1 MSLAKVKHPH
11 VLRAALVA
19 DSLAMTPHWIY
30 DPDQILARFGVV
42 DHLMVPP
49 EGTYH
54 HGQPLGGQTHLGHQ
68 TIVLARTL
76 EDGWDRQRFE
86 QNWRAFWADSSS
98 YQDRATRSALEG
110 NLGASDEL
118 GGASRIGAVIAAID
132 DSTEAQRVAAEQAAL
147 THNAEVAETAAQ
159 LTGLAYRLLDNQP
172 LEAAVRQTFTNHDAL
187 RRAETVLKERPNE
200 AVGALGRDCSLR
212 SALPS
217 VLYLLL
223 TSTSLRQSL
232 IDNVMAGGDSAARGL
247 VLGSLLAASMG
258 PEAIPRSWL
267 DDMQW

>member
-1 MSLAKVKHPH
+1 MSVAKVKHPH
-11 VLRAALVA
+11 VLRAALAA

-30 DPDQILARFGVV
+30 DPAKILERFGVV

-54 HGQPLGGQTHLGHQ
+54 YGQPLGGQTHLGHQ

-86 QNWRAFWADSSS
+86 QNWRAFWADSTS
-98 YQDRATRSALEG
+98 YQDKATKNALEG

-118 GGASRIGAVIAAID
+118 GGASRIGAVIAAVD
-132 DSTEAQRVAAEQAAL
+132 EPSEARRIAREQAAL
-147 THNAEVAETAAQ
+147 THTAEVAETAAQ
-159 LTGLAYRLLDNQP
+159 LTGLAYQLLDGQS
-172 LEAAVRQTFTNHDAL
+172 LSAAVRQAFADHDAL
-187 RRAETVLKERPNE
+187 QRAERVLKERPNE
-200 AVGALGRDCSLR
+200 AVGELGRDCSLR

-217 VLYLLL
+217 VLYFLLN
-223 TSTSLRQSL
+223 STSLRQTL

-267 DDMQW
+267 DELRW

>member
-1 MSLAKVKHPH
+1 MAKVKHPH
-11 VLRAALVA
+11 VLRAALAA

-30 DPDQILARFGVV
+30 DPDKILERFGVV
-42 DHLMVPP
+42 DHLMAPP

-76 EDGWDRQRFE
+76 EEGWNRQRFE
-86 QNWRAFWADSSS
+86 QNWRAFWADSTS
-98 YQDRATRSALEG
+98 YKDKATKNALEG

-132 DSTEAQRVAAEQAAL
+132 DSAEAQRVAAEQASL
-147 THNAEVAETAAQ
+147 THNAEVAQTAAQ
-159 LTGLAYRLLDNQP
+159 LTALAYSLLEGQA
-172 LEAAVRQTFTNHDAL
+172 LEAAVRQTFANHEAL
-187 RRAETVLKERPNE
+187 KRAEGVLKQRPNE
-200 AVGALGRDCSLR
+200 ALGELGRDCSLR

-217 VLYLLL
+217 VLYFLL
-223 TSTSLRQSL
+223 TSTSLRQTL

-267 DDMQW
+267 DGLQW